1 MKEEIKDLLV
11 NFGVSTIGH
20 YARYQF
26 SKIKYTFRQNMALI
40 LCSMVVVVAVHNT
53 AMAEIY
59 KLCAVMG
66 ITLIM
71 PNIVKAVIKAGDKSE
86 DKAADKLSKKIDDI
100 ID

>member
-26 SKIKYTFRQNMALI
+26 SRVRYTFKQNMALI

-53 AMAEIY
+53 SMPEIY
-59 KLCAVMG
+59 KLCTVMG
-66 ITLIM
+66 VTLIM
-71 PNIVKAVIKAGDKSE
+71 PNIVKAVIKAGDSSE
-86 DKAADKLSKKIDDI
+86 DKAAKKIEKKIDNF